1 MTIND
6 MSEEEFDRYYG
17 SLVETVKPLYEYYD
31 IDKVK
36 TYSVYV
42 WNKADS
48 LDDQWNVFDIYSN
61 EIVMYDEEHEIIEEA
76 KPIIKRI
83 QEKLKEFDKYLER

>member
-6 MSEEEFDRYYG
+6 MSEKEFNDYYD
-17 SLVETVKPLYEYYD
+17 SLCKIANEILPYYD
-31 IDKVK
+31 IDKTK
-36 TYSVYV
+36 TYAVYI

-76 KPIIKRI
+76 KPIIKKI
-83 QEKLKEFDKYLER
+83 QDKLKEFDKYLGD

>member
-6 MSEEEFDRYYG
+6 MSEKEFDEYYN
-17 SLVETVKPLYEYYD
+17 SLCEIASEILPYYD
-31 IDKVK
+31 IDKTK
-36 TYSVYV
+36 TYAVYI

-61 EIVMYDEEHEIIEEA
+61 EIVMYDKDHKIIEQA
-76 KPIIKRI
+76 KPIIKKK
-83 QEKLKEFDKYLER
+83 QDKLKEFDKYLGD